1 MIICKNFK
9 ITLFKITTY
18 VIQYF
23 SYLKGQKMT
32 TLDSVKAAQLQA
44 RKDKR
49 ADDASTLTTLIGE
62 AEMIGKNDGNR
73 VTTDA
78 EVVAVIKKFV
88 KNIDETLNILS
99 TDSSKVDRVEALTKE
114 KALLSTFLPKQLG
127 EEELRDIL
135 SGFVSNLVDKNPKAM
150 GKVLASLKEH
160 FAGRY
165 DGALASKITKELL
178 A

>member
-1 MIICKNFK
+1 
-9 ITLFKITTY
+9 
-18 VIQYF
+18 
-23 SYLKGQKMT
+23 MT
-32 TLDSVKAAQLQA
+32 ILDSVKAAQLQA

-88 KNIDETLNILS
+88 KNIDETLNVLS
-99 TDSSKVDRVEALTKE
+99 KDSAKVDRVQALTKE
-114 KALLSTFLPKQLG
+114 KALLSTFLPKQLT
-127 EEELRDIL
+127 EEDLRYIISDFIEVL
-135 SGFVSNLVDKNPKAM
+135 PEKNAKAM
-150 GKVLASLKEH
+150 GNVLASLKKH
-160 FAGRY
+160 FPGQY

>member
-1 MIICKNFK
+1 
-9 ITLFKITTY
+9 
-18 VIQYF
+18 
-23 SYLKGQKMT
+23 MT
-32 TLDSVKAAQLQA
+32 ILDSVKMAQLQA

-49 ADDASTLTTLIGE
+49 ADDASSLTTLIGE

-88 KNIDETLNILS
+88 KNIDETLNVLS
-99 TDSSKVDRVEALTKE
+99 KDSTKVDRVEALSKE

-127 EEELRDIL
+127 EDELRHIL
-135 SGFVSNLVDKNPKAM
+135 STFVSNLEDKNPKAM
-150 GKVLASLKEH
+150 GKVLASLKEQ
-160 FAGRY
+160 FAGQY

>member
-1 MIICKNFK
+1 
-9 ITLFKITTY
+9 
-18 VIQYF
+18 
-23 SYLKGQKMT
+23 MT
-32 TLDSVKAAQLQA
+32 ILDSVKAAQLQA

-88 KNIDETLNILS
+88 KNIDETLNVLS
-99 TDSSKVDRVEALTKE
+99 KDSTKVDRVEALSKE
-114 KALLSTFLPKQLG
+114 KALLSTFLPQQLS
-127 EEELRDIL
+127 EDELRHIL
-135 SGFVSNLVDKNPKAM
+135 TTFVSKLEDKNPKAM
-150 GKVLASLKEH
+150 GKVLASLKEQ